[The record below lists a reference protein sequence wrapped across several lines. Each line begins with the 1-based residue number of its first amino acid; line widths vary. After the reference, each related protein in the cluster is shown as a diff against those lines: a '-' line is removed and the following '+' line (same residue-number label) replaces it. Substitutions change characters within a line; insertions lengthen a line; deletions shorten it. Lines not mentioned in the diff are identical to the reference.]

1 MGKKHFVPRF
11 TADFE
16 TTTDDD
22 DCRVWAWS
30 ICSIDEKFE
39 FSYGNNISTIFD
51 FFQSHGN
58 AKYYW
63 HNLKFD
69 ASFLVDYMFKQG
81 FTYNDDK
88 EHPRPHTF
96 STLISSMGSW
106 FCVDIW
112 LDRDERGKLR
122 HVQMID
128 SLKILNF
135 SVAQVAKDFNLPISK
150 LELDYREKREI
161 GHILTPHEIDYIRND
176 VEIMARALFIM
187 FEQGYTKM
195 TIASD
200 AITEYK
206 KLNKAFRT
214 YFPELPLEMD
224 AEIRESYKGGFTY
237 LSPKYAGQKLG
248 SGMTL
253 DINSMYPSM
262 MYNQPMPID
271 YPKLF
276 SGEYEFDPEYPLY
289 VIMFSCSFDIKKGKI
304 PSIQLKRNI
313 MFRANEYI
321 ESTNGEVVDLCL
333 TSVDYELFREQYN
346 VQNLDFKGGYKFKS
360 ATGLFKSYIDKFM
373 QMKIE
378 SKKAGNKAQT
388 LIAKLFLNSLYGRF
402 GLNPNTGTKIP
413 LFVDGQVAYKI
424 ELAQEGDRKPV
435 YIPVASFIT
444 SYARAFIIRS
454 SQMVRDWSIE
464 HKGFDAYVYS
474 DTDSMKVLLDKSD
487 LEALSEVIPVDDYEL
502 GKWAWEESWVAWKG
516 IRQKCYIEEFEDG
529 SISATIAGM
538 PKRLAPLITFDNFEI
553 GFTTADL
560 DPEKVKE
567 CGGYKLRY
575 KHVDG
580 GVILKDTDF
589 TIK

>member
-1 MGKKHFVPRF
+1 MAKKSHVPRF

-16 TTTDDD
+16 TTTDEN

-30 ICSIDEKFE
+30 ICSIDDKFD
-39 FSYGNNISTIFD
+39 FYYGNDIATIFD
-51 FFQSHGN
+51 FFQEHGN
-58 AKYYW
+58 AKYYY

-69 ASFLVDYMFKQG
+69 SSFLVNYMFANG

-88 EHPRPHTF
+88 EHPKPHTF
-96 STLISSMGSW
+96 CTLISSMGAW
-106 FCVDIW
+106 FCMDIW
-112 LDRDERGKLR
+112 LDRDEKGKLR
-122 HVQMID
+122 HVQILD

-135 SVAQVAKDFNLPISK
+135 SVAQIAKDFDLPISK

-176 VEIMARALFIM
+176 VEIMARALHVM

-200 AITEYK
+200 AIDEYK

-214 YFPELPLEMD
+214 YFPELPLDID

-271 YPKLF
+271 YPKIF
-276 SGEYEFDPEYPLY
+276 SGEYKYDPEYPLY
-289 VIMFSCSFDIKKGKI
+289 IIMFSCTFELKKGKI
-304 PSIQLKRNI
+304 PSIQLKRN
-313 MFRANEYI
+313 MSFRSNEYI
-321 ESTNGEVVDLCL
+321 ESTKDEVVNLCL

-346 VQNLDFKGGYKFKS
+346 VYNLDFKGGYKFRQ

-388 LIAKLFLNSLYGRF
+388 LIAKMFLNSLYGRF
-402 GLNPNTGTKIP
+402 GLNPNTGKKIP
-413 LFVDGQVAYKI
+413 IYAGGHVAYKI
-424 ELAQEGDRKPV
+424 ELAKEGDRKPV

-487 LEALSEVIPVDDYEL
+487 LDELSEVIPVDDYEL
-502 GKWAWEESWVAWKG
+502 GKWAWEESWIAWKG
-516 IRQKCYIEEFEDG
+516 LRQKCYIEEFEDG

-538 PKRLAPLITFDNFEI
+538 PKRLAPLISFDNFRI
-553 GFTTADL
+553 GFTTAEL
-560 DPEKVKE
+560 NPEDVE
-567 CGGYKLRY
+567 RCGGYKLRY

-580 GVILKDTDF
+580 GVILQDTDF

>member
-69 ASFLVDYMFKQG
+69 ASFLVDYMFKQE

-96 STLISSMGSW
+96 CTLISSMGSW
-106 FCVDIW
+106 FCMDIW
-112 LDRDERGKLR
+112 LDRDEKGKLR

-248 SGMTL
+248 AGMTL

-271 YPKLF
+271 YPKIF
-276 SGEYEFDPEYPLY
+276 SGEYKFDAEYPLY
-289 VIMFSCSFDIKKGKI
+289 VIMFSCSFELKKGKI
-304 PSIQLKRNI
+304 PSIQLKRNM
-313 MFRANEYI
+313 MFRSNEYI

-413 LFVDGQVAYKI
+413 MFVDGQVAYKI

-487 LEALSEVIPVDDYEL
+487 LDALSEVIPVDDYEL
-502 GKWAWEESWVAWKG
+502 GKWAWEESWIAWKG

>member
-69 ASFLVDYMFKQG
+69 ASFLIDYMFKQG
-81 FTYNDDK
+81 FTYNDDT

-96 STLISSMGSW
+96 CTLISSMGSW

-112 LDRDERGKLR
+112 LDRDEKGKLR

-248 SGMTL
+248 NGMTL

-271 YPKLF
+271 YPKIF
-276 SGEYEFDPEYPLY
+276 SGKYEFDPDYPLY
-289 VIMFSCSFDIKKGKI
+289 VIMFSCSFDLKKGKI
-304 PSIQLKRNI
+304 PSIQLKRNM
-313 MFRANEYI
+313 MFRSNEYI

-346 VQNLDFKGGYKFKS
+346 VENLDFKGGYKFKS

-487 LEALSEVIPVDDYEL
+487 LEALSSVIPVDDYEL
-502 GKWAWEESWVAWKG
+502 GKWAWEESWIAWKG

>member
-51 FFQSHGN
+51 FFQQHGN

-69 ASFLVDYMFKQG
+69 ASFLIDYMFKQG
-81 FTYNDDK
+81 FKYNDDK

-96 STLISSMGSW
+96 CTLISSMGSW

-112 LDRDERGKLR
+112 LDRDEKGKLR

-248 SGMTL
+248 FGMTL

-502 GKWAWEESWVAWKG
+502 GKWAWEESWIAWKG

>member
-51 FFQSHGN
+51 FFQAKGN

-96 STLISSMGSW
+96 CTLISSMGSW

-112 LDRDERGKLR
+112 LDRDEKGKLR

-214 YFPELPLEMD
+214 YFPELTLEMD

-248 SGMTL
+248 AGMTL

-304 PSIQLKRNI
+304 PSIQLKRNM
-313 MFRANEYI
+313 MFRSNEYI

-413 LFVDGQVAYKI
+413 MFVDGQVAYKI

-487 LEALSEVIPVDDYEL
+487 LEALSSVIPVDDYEL

>member
-96 STLISSMGSW
+96 CTLISSMGSW

-112 LDRDERGKLR
+112 LDRDEKGKLR

-237 LSPKYAGQKLG
+237 LSPKYAGMKLG
-248 SGMTL
+248 AGMTL

-289 VIMFSCSFDIKKGKI
+289 VIMFSCSFDLKKGKI

-502 GKWAWEESWVAWKG
+502 GKWAWEESWIAWKG
-516 IRQKCYIEEFEDG
+516 IRQK
-529 SISATIAGM
+529 
-538 PKRLAPLITFDNFEI
+538 
-553 GFTTADL
+553 
-560 DPEKVKE
+560 
-567 CGGYKLRY
+567 
-575 KHVDG
+575 
-580 GVILKDTDF
+580 
-589 TIK
+589 